1 MARLL
6 TSTVSGPPPAPRHAQ
21 LWIPLGQGNANFFYA
36 MNLAWGL
43 WQVVAL
49 LSTLRATAQLDRRRT
64 AAQRAKQE

>member
-1 MARLL
+1 MVGLL
-6 TSTVSGPPPAPRHAQ
+6 TAPPPRSPPRAQ

-36 MNLAWGL
+36 MNLVWGL

-49 LSTLRATAQLDRRRT
+49 LSTLRATVQLDRRR